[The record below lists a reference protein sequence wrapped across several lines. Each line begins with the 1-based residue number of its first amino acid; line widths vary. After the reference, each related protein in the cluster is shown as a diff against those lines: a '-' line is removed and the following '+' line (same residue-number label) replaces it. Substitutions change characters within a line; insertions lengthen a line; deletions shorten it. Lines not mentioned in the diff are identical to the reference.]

1 MQSEEVIKNNIVL
14 LGDSGVGKTS
24 LIRRFV
30 VDDFSDKFI
39 TTIGTKVSKKEVSID
54 TDDTHINMIMMIW
67 DIIGQKGYRY
77 TQSLSF
83 RGMRGALLV
92 ADLTSRDT
100 LDSLKDYWI
109 PLITE
114 NTGPIPMVFLANKA
128 DLMDQHEFGMKELEA
143 MAADCGSEARCFL
156 TSAKTGELVDAVF
169 YELGQQVTGAV
180 KKQTKFKTGLDPM
193 SERTVPSY
201 KEALDRI
208 IADFSDQ
215 FGGIEHATPYIKQQM
230 KLAKLNLSDPQRAAI
245 VDFVDRLAE
254 LEEGYKDAPT
264 VQKNKYN
271 RLRLFGYTKI

>member
-1 MQSEEVIKNNIVL
+1 MTEEVIKNNVVL

-39 TTIGTKVSKKEVSID
+39 TTIGTKVSKKEVTLDVNDSTI
-54 TDDTHINMIMMIW
+54 HMVMMIW

-92 ADLTSRDT
+92 ADLTDKET
-100 LDSLKDYWI
+100 LGSLKDYWI

-128 DLMDQHEFGMKELEA
+128 DLVDQHEFGKKELED
-143 MAADCGSEARCFL
+143 MAVECGSTARCFF

-169 YELGQQVTGAV
+169 YELGQQVTGTTE
-180 KKQTKFKTGLDPM
+180 KSKFKTEFDPM
-193 SERTVPSY
+193 AERTVPSY
-201 KEALDRI
+201 RDALDRI

-230 KLAKLNLSDPQRAAI
+230 KMAKLDLSNPQRNAI

-254 LEEGYKDAPT
+254 LEKGYKDPAT

-271 RLRLFGYTKI
+271 RLRLFGYTNI